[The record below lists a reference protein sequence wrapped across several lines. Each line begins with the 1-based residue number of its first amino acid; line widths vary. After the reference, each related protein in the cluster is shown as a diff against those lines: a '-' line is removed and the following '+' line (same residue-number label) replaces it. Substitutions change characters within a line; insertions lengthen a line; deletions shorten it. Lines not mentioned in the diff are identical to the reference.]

1 MLLAQAFTLLLPLL
15 CSGIVLIAA
24 IRLKW
29 FVSLDRPLDLG
40 IKFFGKPLFG
50 ASKTFRGLFVHVVV
64 ATLVTVLLHNVNS
77 DLVARV
83 YESNPWIL
91 GASTSSAYVFGE
103 LINSFVKRR
112 LGIAPGT
119 SGSLVWL
126 QKFVDNTDG
135 ALVSGLVLIF
145 GYGVAWQLL
154 VASFVM
160 AVIVHELTD
169 VLMRYLGLKKR
180 Q

>member
-1 MLLAQAFTLLLPLL
+1 MPLL

-24 IRLKW
+24 IRLNWLGFLNRPLDFGLK
-29 FVSLDRPLDLG
+29 FLDRPMIG
-40 IKFFGKPLFG
+40 S
-50 ASKTFRGLFVHVVV
+50 SKTFRGLFVHVVV
-64 ATLVTVLLHNVNS
+64 ATLVTVLLHNFKS
-77 DLVARV
+77 DLVAPV
-83 YESNPWIL
+83 YASNPWIL
-91 GASTSSAYVFGE
+91 GLATSSAYVLGE

-145 GYGVAWQLL
+145 GYGVSWQLL
-154 VASFVM
+154 VLSFVR